1 MPLPLDVGRGIRDS
15 GGMIVDTPDPARAT
29 GHVAHMYRDDLDTDG
44 LIYAHTRAMAMNP
57 EAHQAFEA
65 LLDAIVPSIGLRTYE
80 LTTLAAARAIGSPHC
95 LLAHGRK
102 TLRAGLMDEEQLE
115 RLARDYADADLDDAD
130 LAVMAFADRMSSDP
144 RSMTDA
150 DTLRL
155 REAGFSDRQIVDI
168 ALAAAARNFLSRALL
183 ALAVPVDEV
192 PGLTPA
198 LVDALLS
205 PLDR

>member
-1 MPLPLDVGRGIRDS
+1 
-15 GGMIVDTPDPARAT
+15 MIVDTPELSSAT
-29 GHVAHMYRDDLDTDG
+29 GHVAAMYREDLDADG
-44 LIYAHTRAMAMNP
+44 RVYAHTRAMAVNP
-57 EAHQAFEA
+57 EAHEAFEA
-65 LLDAIVPSIGLRTYE
+65 LLGAITPSIGLRTYE
-80 LTTLAAARAIGSPHC
+80 LATLGAARAIGSPHC

-102 TLRAGLMDEEQLE
+102 TLRAGLVDEEQLD
-115 RLARDYADADLDDAD
+115 RLARDYTDADLSEAD
-130 LAVMAFADRMSSDP
+130 VAVMAFAERVSVDP

-150 DTLRL
+150 DSRRL
-155 REAGFSDRQIVDI
+155 RELGFSDRQIVDI

-205 PLDR
+205 PLER